1 MLNIRELKQKSHH
14 NTEEQIILFVA
25 SQSGACK
32 IKLLEKRFTRDQ
44 ILLHCR
50 KSPFL
55 TYDRKREVI
64 KVLLKP
70 KLHKN
75 ILSAWQEGLTIEAM
89 VMSLLWENFNLSKE
103 SIIKK
108 IAPRCN
114 KLGLDLWEF
123 TNSNKNFNWYK
134 KTVKKY
140 LKAHGR
146 I

>member
-1 MLNIRELKQKSHH
+1 MLNIRELKQKSGHT
-14 NTEEQIILFVA
+14 TEEQIILFVA
-25 SQSGACK
+25 GQSGSCK
-32 IKLLEKRFTRDQ
+32 IELLEKRFTRNQ

-75 ILSAWQEGLTIEAM
+75 ILSNWEEGQTIEAM
-89 VMSLLWENFNLSKE
+89 VISLLWRDFDLSKE

-108 IAPRCN
+108 ITPRCH

-140 LKAHGR
+140 LKAHNK